1 MERPRHFEDYAVG
14 EERKTYGR
22 TITETDFVVH
32 AGHTGDFFPHHMDA
46 EAMKASQWGQRIAHG
61 TMTFAIG
68 IGLTASE
75 INPLAFTYGY
85 ERLRFPKPVF
95 IGDTIHTVLTIS
107 GARRRPQARR
117 PRPRHRAGAGAQP
130 ARRDGAG
137 LRPRSGLC
145 RRHGRRQHDRREDPA
160 ARLGIARSTIRPAR
174 SRSSTRS
181 SRIRPST
188 ASS

>member
-14 EERKTYGR
+14 EERQTYGR

-46 EAMKASQWGQRIAHG
+46 EQMKTSEWGQRIAHG

-85 ERLRFPKPVF
+85 ERLRFPRPVF
-95 IGDTIHTVLTIS
+95 IGDTIHTVLTIT
-107 GARRRPQARR
+107 GLDPDPKRPDYGRITEQVRVINQRGETVLACDHIYLARRR
-117 PRPRHRAGAGAQP
+117 G
-130 ARRDGAG
+130 
-137 LRPRSGLC
+137 
-145 RRHGRRQHDRREDPA
+145 
-160 ARLGIARSTIRPAR
+160 
-174 SRSSTRS
+174 
-181 SRIRPST
+181 
-188 ASS
+188 